1 MVAKS
6 STTPAQSAEITS
18 GKYIGKRKSY
28 TWVLGR
34 ILLYVFV
41 FAVAITSLIPF
52 LWMVDTAFKP
62 GRFSMIYPPMIF
74 PPGMGLMN
82 FREVLTQTAQK
93 TNFLMYFRNTTWYS
107 LWVVIGQFISC
118 SLAAYA
124 FARLKFPG
132 RDKLFYLYLGTMML
146 PIWVVIIP
154 QFVEMKTFGWYN
166 TMWCMTVPGM
176 FGSAFGTFLL
186 RQFFITIPTELDDAA
201 LIDGANKFQIYYMI
215 ILPLAKSA
223 LTVLAVF
230 TLLAVWNDFIWP
242 LIMIPDA
249 KLWTLTRGLQQFQGV
264 YYTRWELIMAAG
276 TMAVLPILVIFAL
289 AQKYFVEGITLT
301 GLAGR

>member
-1 MVAKS
+1 MNANLS
-6 STTPAQSAEITS
+6 STLDQKTNRASAHYVPRRRS
-18 GKYIGKRKSY
+18 FKSIL
-28 TWVLGR
+28 WRV
-34 ILLYVFV
+34 LLYVFV
-41 FAVAITSLIPF
+41 FSIAITSIIPF

-62 GRFSMIYPPMIF
+62 GRYSMIYPPVLF

-82 FREVLTQTAQK
+82 FQEVLTQTAQK
-93 TNFLMYFRNTTWYS
+93 TNFLLYFRNTVWYS
-107 LWVVIGQFISC
+107 LWVVLGQLVTC
-118 SLAAYA
+118 SLAGYA

-132 RDKLFYLYLGTMML
+132 RDKLFYLYLGTLML
-146 PIWVVIIP
+146 PVWAVIIP

-186 RQFFITIPTELDDAA
+186 RQFFITLPTELDDAA
-201 LIDGANKFQIYYMI
+201 LIDGANKFQIYYRI
-215 ILPLAKSA
+215 ILPLSQSA

-249 KLWTLTRGLQQFQGV
+249 NLWTLTRGLQQFQGV
-264 YYTRWELIMAAG
+264 YYTRWELIMAAS
-276 TMAVLPILVIFAL
+276 TMAILPILVIFAL
-289 AQKYFVEGITLT
+289 AQRYFVEGIALT
-301 GLAGR
+301 GLSGR

>member
-6 STTPAQSAEITS
+6 DTTPAQPAEITS
-18 GKYIGKRKSY
+18 TRYVGKKKSFS
-28 TWVLGR
+28 WWLGR
-34 ILLYVFV
+34 SLLYLFV
-41 FAVAITSLIPF
+41 FTIAITSLTPF
-52 LWMVDTAFKP
+52 LWMVDPAFNP
-62 GRFSMIYPPMIF
+62 GRFSMIYPPVVF
-74 PPGMGLMN
+74 PPGMGFMN
-82 FREVLTQTAQK
+82 FQEVLTQTAQK
-93 TNFLMYFRNTTWYS
+93 TNFLLYFRNTIWYS
-107 LWVVIGQFISC
+107 LWVVIGQLISC

-132 RDKLFYLYLGTMML
+132 RDQIFYLYLATMML
-146 PIWVVIIP
+146 PVWVVIIP

-201 LIDGANKFQIYYMI
+201 LIDGANKFQIYYLI

-230 TLLAVWNDFIWP
+230 TLLAVWNAAAVPGRILHP
-242 LIMIPDA
+242 LGIDHGCRDDGRPA
-249 KLWTLTRGLQQFQGV
+249 NPGHLCPGP
-264 YYTRWELIMAAG
+264 
-276 TMAVLPILVIFAL
+276 AVLRRRHYPDRP
-289 AQKYFVEGITLT
+289 
-301 GLAGR
+301 GRSLKGRSDEPRGFHSIE

>member
-1 MVAKS
+1 
-6 STTPAQSAEITS
+6 
-18 GKYIGKRKSY
+18 
-28 TWVLGR
+28 
-34 ILLYVFV
+34 
-41 FAVAITSLIPF
+41 
-52 LWMVDTAFKP
+52 MVDTAFKP
-62 GRFSMIYPPMIF
+62 GRFSMIYPPVFF
-74 PPGMGLMN
+74 PPGMGFMN
-82 FREVLTQTAQK
+82 FKEVLTQTAQK
-93 TNFLMYFRNTTWYS
+93 TNFLLYFRNTTWYS
-107 LWVVIGQFISC
+107 FWVMLGQFFSC

-132 RDKLFYLYLGTMML
+132 RDKLFYIYLGTMML

-201 LIDGANKFQIYYMI
+201 LIDGANKFQIYYLI

-230 TLLAVWNDFIWP
+230 TL
-242 LIMIPDA
+242 
-249 KLWTLTRGLQQFQGV
+249 
-264 YYTRWELIMAAG
+264 
-276 TMAVLPILVIFAL
+276 
-289 AQKYFVEGITLT
+289 
-301 GLAGR
+301 

>member
-1 MVAKS
+1 MSADVT
-6 STTPAQSAEITS
+6 STIDRQAGHLAYQAVPR
-18 GKYIGKRKSY
+18 KR
-28 TWVLGR
+28 TFRQIAGR
-34 ILLYVFV
+34 VLLYIFV
-41 FAVAITSLIPF
+41 FTVALTSLIPF

-62 GRFSMIYPPMIF
+62 GRYSMIYPPVIF
-74 PPGMGLMN
+74 PPGMGFMN
-82 FREVLTQTAQK
+82 FEEVLTQTAQK
-93 TNFLMYFRNTTWYS
+93 TNFLLYFRNTVWYS
-107 LWVVIGQFISC
+107 LWVVLGQMVTC

-132 RDKLFYLYLGTMML
+132 RDKLFYIYLGTMML
-146 PIWVVIIP
+146 PLWAVIIP

-166 TMWCMTVPGM
+166 TAWCMTIPGM

-201 LIDGANKFQIYYMI
+201 LIDGANKFQIYYRI
-215 ILPLAKSA
+215 ILPLSKSA

-249 KLWTLTRGLQQFQGV
+249 NLWTLTRGLQQFQGV
-264 YYTRWELIMAAG
+264 YYTRWELIMAAS
-276 TMAVLPILVIFAL
+276 TMSVLPILVIFAF
-289 AQKYFVEGITLT
+289 AQRYFVEGIALT
-301 GLAGR
+301 GLSGR

>member
-1 MVAKS
+1 MSVNI
-6 STTPAQSAEITS
+6 PSAMDRNAGEVYQAT
-18 GKYIGKRKSY
+18 GTRKRSFKF
-28 TWVLGR
+28 VLGR
-34 ILLYVFV
+34 VLLYVFV
-41 FAVAITSLIPF
+41 FLVAFTSLIPF

-62 GRFSMIYPPMIF
+62 GRFSMIYPPVFF

-82 FREVLTQTAQK
+82 FQEVLTQTAQK
-93 TNFLMYFRNTTWYS
+93 TNFLLYFRNTVWYS
-107 LWVVIGQFISC
+107 LWVVLGQFFTC

-146 PIWVVIIP
+146 PVWAVIIP
-154 QFVEMKTFGWYN
+154 QFVEMKTFGWFN
-166 TMWCMTVPGM
+166 TMWAMTVPGM

-201 LIDGANKFQIYYMI
+201 LIDGANKLQIYYRV
-215 ILPLAKSA
+215 ILPLSKSA

-249 KLWTLTRGLQQFQGV
+249 RLWTLTRGLQQFQGV

-276 TMAVLPILVIFAL
+276 TMSVLPILIIFAL
-289 AQKYFVEGITLT
+289 AQRYFVEGIALT